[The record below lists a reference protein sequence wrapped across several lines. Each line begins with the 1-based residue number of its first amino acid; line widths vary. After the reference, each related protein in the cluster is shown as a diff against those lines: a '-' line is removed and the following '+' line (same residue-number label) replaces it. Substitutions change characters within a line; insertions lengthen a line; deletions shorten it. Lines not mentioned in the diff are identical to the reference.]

1 MGKRESFG
9 STLDKELLNDLR
21 NLSDNTGIPIS
32 KLLDR
37 AVTLLLEKQ
46 GMPRDKNQRNQDKMY
61 IDINLKE

>member
-46 GMPRDKNQRNQDKMY
+46 GMPRDKNQLNQDKMY
-61 IDINLKE
+61 IDINLK